1 MATSVLIAV
10 SVSGALF
17 CMRKR
22 ARIEP
27 EIIGIESEEDRNYNI
42 EKIVPEENPSFGE
55 LNEK

>member
-1 MATSVLIAV
+1 
-10 SVSGALF
+10 
-17 CMRKR
+17 MRKR